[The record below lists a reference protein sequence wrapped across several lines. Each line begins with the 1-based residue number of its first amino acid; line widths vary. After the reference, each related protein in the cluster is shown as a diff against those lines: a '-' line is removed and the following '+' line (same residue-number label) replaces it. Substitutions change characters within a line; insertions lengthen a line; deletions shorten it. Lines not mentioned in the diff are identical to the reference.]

1 MLLHNGSLVMF
12 CSIFGSKHENS
23 RNFTDK
29 LRSKNYFLENRKDL
43 GDNFNTLTQKITDIS
58 HWVRK

>member
-1 MLLHNGSLVMF
+1 MF

-29 LRSKNYFLENRKDL
+29 LISKNYFLENRKGF
-43 GDNFNTLTQKITDIS
+43 GDSFNTLTQKITGKS